1 MKIFSVLFAASL
13 WGTLANAQTPG
24 RQVAVADLAWLEGSW
39 TGDGIGGAP
48 ATEVYSEPAGG
59 QIVGHFRQLGVD
71 GSIMFYELIT
81 ILPVDGK
88 LTYRVKHF
96 DADLNGWEGPDETI
110 DFRLLGAC
118 DDEWIFD
125 GLTIRRLGAD
135 RMTITVRV
143 SDEAGK
149 LDHLIF
155 DYRRTRSTL
164 D

>member
-1 MKIFSVLFAASL
+1 MKIFPVLFAAFL
-13 WGTLANAQTPG
+13 WATLANAQTPD

-59 QIVGHFRQLGVD
+59 QIVGHFRQMGVD
-71 GSIMFYELIT
+71 GSILFYELIT
-81 ILPVDGK
+81 ISPLDGK

-96 DADLNGWEGPDETI
+96 DADLNGWEEKGDTI
-110 DFRLLGAC
+110 DFPLLEVC

-155 DYRRTRSTL
+155 DYRLTRSTV